1 MQNPSKLRP
10 FFENIEYE
18 REGANMILNFGPQHP
33 SAHGQLKLVLELD
46 GERIVRARP
55 GVGYMHRGI
64 EKMAENMI
72 DAEFV
77 EQLRLLCRG
86 REALRHR
93 SAAPRADHP
102 HDLAGA

>member
-46 GERIVRARP
+46 GERIVRAHLED
-55 GVGYMHRGI
+55 YAEEI
-64 EKMAENMI
+64 EEWRK
-72 DAEFV
+72 
-77 EQLRLLCRG
+77 L
-86 REALRHR
+86 
-93 SAAPRADHP
+93 
-102 HDLAGA
+102 